1 MFNFQFPFFQTERI
15 NKGIENGF
23 MTSEEYILE
32 QIKEFE
38 SSIKRRNMIKGYE
51 YFTGRHDVLLKKRTA
66 IGIGGEPTEIH
77 NVPNN
82 RIVESKISVA
92 VISSK

>member
-38 SSIKRRNMIKGYE
+38 SSIKRQKYDKG
-51 YFTGRHDVLLKKRTA
+51 L
-66 IGIGGEPTEIH
+66 
-77 NVPNN
+77 
-82 RIVESKISVA
+82 RIFYWQA
-92 VISSK
+92 